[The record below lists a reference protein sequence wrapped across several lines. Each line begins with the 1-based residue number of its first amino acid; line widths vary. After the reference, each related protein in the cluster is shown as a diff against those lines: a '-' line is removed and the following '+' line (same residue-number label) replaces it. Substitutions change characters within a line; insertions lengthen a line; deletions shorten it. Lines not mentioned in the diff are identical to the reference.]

1 MVDIPEH
8 LLLRSAEARAKALGI
23 SVDQAL
29 AEMKGE
35 SEPTVVSKDPEVKV
49 IEEAPAPAVEAPAPA
64 AEEAPAP
71 AAEEAP
77 APAAEEAPAPAA
89 AAVKTDAPDEVD
101 FAPEVKVTQRLLTV
115 VKAKPIQKP
124 VAEPVDKVNTWP
136 HLMLPEFVALT
147 AMTAFL
153 IFLSAIIIF
162 FTLEKLTQ
170 HLHTKVIILTL
181 LLSTQG
187 YYFMYDLEKIIINRL
202 QFTLESKDSVYNYHP
217 KEYSINELQQKNI
230 SMLNLLSDKI
240 DSSSKILSSA
250 YAGIPLKKLNLQ
262 FNQVKIIYSE
272 ITKSDILWLVSS
284 QGSKNYL
291 LLNKENSKEV
301 LKNFSQMLIPLGL
314 EMKIIAQNNC
324 CLLIKTKD
332 N

>member
-23 SVDQAL
+23 SVEQAL

-49 IEEAPAPAVEAPAPA
+49 IEEAPAPV

-77 APAAEEAPAPAA
+77 APAAEAPAPAAEAPAPAA

-136 HLMLPEFVALT
+136 HLMLPEFVALM

-153 IFLSAIIIF
+153 IFLSAILQAPL
-162 FTLEKLTQ
+162 LEEANPNVTPNPAKAPWYFLGLQ
-170 HLHTKVIILTL
+170 E
-181 LLSTQG
+181 LLSYWDPQ
-187 YYFMYDLEKIIINRL
+187 I
-202 QFTLESKDSVYNYHP
+202 
-217 KEYSINELQQKNI
+217 
-230 SMLNLLSDKI
+230 
-240 DSSSKILSSA
+240 
-250 YAGIPLKKLNLQ
+250 AGVMIPLVLGVGLFMAFPYIDRNPETHPSKRKFAIMFYTFFLAGAGVLT
-262 FNQVKIIYSE
+262 IIGVLFRGPGWNWTYPW
-272 ITKSDILWLVSS
+272 IDGIWFDD
-284 QGSKNYL
+284 L
-291 LLNKENSKEV
+291 LDWIHFE
-301 LKNFSQMLIPLGL
+301 
-314 EMKIIAQNNC
+314 
-324 CLLIKTKD
+324 
-332 N
+332 

>member
-23 SVDQAL
+23 SVEQAL

-136 HLMLPEFVALT
+136 HLMLPEFVALM

-153 IFLSAIIIF
+153 IFLSAILQAPL
-162 FTLEKLTQ
+162 LEEANPNVTPNPAKAPWYFLGLQ
-170 HLHTKVIILTL
+170 E
-181 LLSTQG
+181 LLSYWDPQ
-187 YYFMYDLEKIIINRL
+187 I
-202 QFTLESKDSVYNYHP
+202 
-217 KEYSINELQQKNI
+217 
-230 SMLNLLSDKI
+230 
-240 DSSSKILSSA
+240 
-250 YAGIPLKKLNLQ
+250 AGVMIPLVLGVGLFMAFPYIDRNPETHPSKRKFAIMFYTFFLAGAGVLT
-262 FNQVKIIYSE
+262 IIGVLFRGPGWNWTYPW
-272 ITKSDILWLVSS
+272 IDGIWFDD
-284 QGSKNYL
+284 L
-291 LLNKENSKEV
+291 LDWIHFE
-301 LKNFSQMLIPLGL
+301 
-314 EMKIIAQNNC
+314 
-324 CLLIKTKD
+324 
-332 N
+332 